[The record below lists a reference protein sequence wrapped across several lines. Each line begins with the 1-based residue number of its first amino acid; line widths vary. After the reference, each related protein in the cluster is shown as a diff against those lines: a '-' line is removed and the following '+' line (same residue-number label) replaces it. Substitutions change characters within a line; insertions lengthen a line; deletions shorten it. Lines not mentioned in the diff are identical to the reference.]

1 VEAPPAVAGG
11 RVTSIQLV
19 GVARRLAHLIW
30 GAEVDRALRPVLA
43 IALVGSITN
52 STLWSFMGIWAVD
65 ELGAEPGQLGIA
77 FLVAAGFAGVLGYI
91 GGHLSDHL
99 GRRRM
104 ILIGE
109 AGFACYVLGYPFLGD
124 DVLVGLAYLSLAGA
138 VGGIAGSV
146 TQALIADL
154 VPKEKHEESY
164 AAQRVASNL
173 GVTLGPPLGGLL
185 LLLGGWRTL
194 FIGGSIL
201 AWVAFAI
208 GYRFVPRRGRYTP
221 EAPPERGSGGV
232 ILRDYAFLLFLASGM
247 FAWLVYVAFEVVL
260 PVSLVDTYGFSP
272 ALWGFLVIV
281 NPLAVTLLQL
291 RLTRRLE
298 HVPAAPKLVVAMLMM
313 GLPFLL
319 LTVKATVPVVLFVIA
334 VFVVGEMLWVPTSQS
349 IVAGLAPADLRGAYM
364 GAFGS
369 TAAVGFA
376 LAPFFGLQTG
386 ERYGD
391 TAMWGLFAVL
401 AIVGAVFGAIATRGT
416 ARALR
421 TSAVLDA

>member
-1 VEAPPAVAGG
+1 MAP
-11 RVTSIQLV
+11 V
-19 GVARRLAHLIW
+19 GALRRLAHLIW

-43 IALVGSITN
+43 IALVATIAG
-52 STLWSFMGIWAVD
+52 STLWSFIGIWAID
-65 ELGAEPGQLGIA
+65 ELDAEPGQLGIA
-77 FLVAAGFAGVLGYI
+77 FLVAAFFAGILGYV

-104 ILIGE
+104 ILIGQ
-109 AGFACYVLGYPFLGD
+109 AAFACYVLGYPFLGNN
-124 DVLVGLAYLSLAGA
+124 VLVGLGYLTLAGA
-138 VGGIAGSV
+138 VASIGGSV
-146 TQALIADL
+146 TQALVADL
-154 VPKEKHEESY
+154 VPKEKHEEAY

-173 GVTLGPPLGGLL
+173 GVTLGPPLGGLF

-194 FIGGSIL
+194 FVGASIL

-208 GYRFVPRRGRYTP
+208 GYRLVPSRGRYTP
-221 EAPPERGSGGV
+221 EAPPERGSGRV
-232 ILRDYAFLLFLASGM
+232 ILRDYAFLLFLGSAM
-247 FAWLVYVAFEVVL
+247 FAWLVYVSFEVVL

-281 NPLAVTLLQL
+281 NPLTVTLFQL
-291 RLTRRLE
+291 RLTRRVE
-298 HVPAAPKLVVAMLMM
+298 HIPAAPKLVVAMLMM

-319 LTVKATVPVVLFVIA
+319 LSVKATVPVVLFVIT

-391 TAMWGLFAVL
+391 TAMWGLFAGL
-401 AIVGAVFGAIATRGT
+401 AVVGAVLGAIATRG
-416 ARALR
+416 ASRAVR
-421 TSAVLDA
+421 PSAVLDA

>member
-1 VEAPPAVAGG
+1 V
-11 RVTSIQLV
+11 RL
-19 GVARRLAHLIW
+19 ARRLAHLIW

-43 IALVGSITN
+43 IALVGAMSG
-52 STLWSFMGIWAVD
+52 STLWSFLGIWAVD

-77 FLVAAGFAGVLGYI
+77 FLVAAVMAGVLGYL
-91 GGHLSDHL
+91 GGHLSDHV

-124 DVLVGLAYLSLAGA
+124 DVVVGLGYLTLAGA
-138 VGGIAGSV
+138 VASIGGSV

-154 VPKEKHEESY
+154 VPKEKHEEAY

-194 FIGGSIL
+194 FVGASIFT
-201 AWVAFAI
+201 WVAFAI

-221 EAPPERGSGGV
+221 EAPPERGSVGV

-247 FAWLVYVAFEVVL
+247 FAWLVYVSFEVVL

-291 RLTRRLE
+291 RLTRRVE

-319 LTVKATVPVVLFVIA
+319 LTVNATVPVVIIVIA

-401 AIVGAVFGAIATRGT
+401 AIIGAVLGAVATRGT

>member
-1 VEAPPAVAGG
+1 MG
-11 RVTSIQLV
+11 L
-19 GVARRLAHLIW
+19 ARRLARLIW

-43 IALVGSITN
+43 IALVGAVAG

-77 FLVAAGFAGVLGYI
+77 FLFAAFFAGILGYA

-109 AGFACYVLGYPFLGD
+109 GSFACYVLAFPFLGD
-124 DVLVGLAYLSLAGA
+124 DVLVGLGYLSLAGA
-138 VGGIAGSV
+138 VASIGGSV

-154 VPKEKHEESY
+154 VPKEKHEQAY
-164 AAQRVASNL
+164 AAQRVAANL
-173 GVTLGPPLGGLL
+173 GVTLGPPLGGFLL
-185 LLLGGWRTL
+185 LVGDWRAL
-194 FIGGSIL
+194 FVGGSVL
-201 AWVAFAI
+201 AWIAFAI

-221 EAPPERGSGGV
+221 ETPPERGSVGV
-232 ILRDYAFLLFLASGM
+232 ILRDYAFLLFLASGV
-247 FAWLVYVAFEVVL
+247 FAWLVYVSFEVVL

-281 NPLAVTLLQL
+281 NPLSVTLLQL
-291 RLTRRLE
+291 RLTRRVE
-298 HVPAAPKLVVAMLMM
+298 NIPAAPKLVAAMMMM
-313 GLPFLL
+313 GVPFLL
-319 LTVKATVPVVLFVIA
+319 LTVNATVPVVLLVIA

-391 TAMWGLFAVL
+391 TAMWGLFAGL
-401 AIVGAVFGAIATRGT
+401 AVVGAVLGAIATRGT
-416 ARALR
+416 ARVLR

>member
-1 VEAPPAVAGG
+1 MGIV
-11 RVTSIQLV
+11 
-19 GVARRLAHLIW
+19 RRLAHLIW

-43 IALVGSITN
+43 IALVGSVAG
-52 STLWSFMGIWAVD
+52 STLWTFMGIWAVD
-65 ELGAEPGQLGIA
+65 ELDAEPGQLGVA
-77 FLVAAGFAGVLGYI
+77 YLVAALLAGVSGYI

-109 AGFACYVLGYPFLGD
+109 GGFACYVLAFPFLGND
-124 DVLVGLAYLSLAGA
+124 ILTGLGYLSLAGA
-138 VGGIAGSV
+138 IGSLGGSV

-154 VPKEKHEESY
+154 VPKEKHEEAY

-173 GVTLGPPLGGLL
+173 GVTLGPPIGGLL
-185 LLLGGWRTL
+185 LLVGGWRAL
-194 FIGGSIL
+194 FVGGSLL

-221 EAPPERGSGGV
+221 EQPPERGSLRV
-232 ILRDYAFLLFLASGM
+232 IVRDYAFLAFVASSM
-247 FAWLVYVAFEVVL
+247 FAWLVYVSFEVVL
-260 PVSLVDTYGFSP
+260 PVTLVHTYGFEP
-272 ALWGFLVIV
+272 ALWGFLVVV
-281 NPLAVTLLQL
+281 NPITVTLFQL
-291 RLTRRLE
+291 RLTRRVE
-298 HVPAAPKLVVAMLMM
+298 GVSAAPKLVLAMLMM

-319 LTVKATVPVVLFVIA
+319 LTVSPTVPTVVLVIA
-334 VFVVGEMLWVPTSQS
+334 VFVIGEMLWVPTSQS

-376 LAPFFGLQTG
+376 LAPFFGLQVG

-391 TAMWGLFAVL
+391 TAMWAMFAGLAV
-401 AIVGAVFGAIATRGT
+401 VGAVLGAIACRGT

-421 TSAVLDA
+421 PSAVLDA

>member
-1 VEAPPAVAGG
+1 
-11 RVTSIQLV
+11 V
-19 GVARRLAHLIW
+19 GLARRLAHLIW

-43 IALVGSITN
+43 IALVGSIAG
-52 STLWSFMGIWAVD
+52 STLFSFMGIWAVD

-77 FLVAAGFAGVLGYI
+77 FLFAAFFAGILGYV

-109 AGFACYVLGYPFLGD
+109 GGFACYVLAFPFLGD
-124 DVLVGLAYLSLAGA
+124 DVLVGLGYLSLAGA
-138 VGGIAGSV
+138 VGSIGGSV

-154 VPKEKHEESY
+154 VPKEKHEQAY

-185 LLLGGWRTL
+185 LLVGDWRAL
-194 FIGGSIL
+194 FVGGSVL
-201 AWVAFAI
+201 AWIAFAI

-221 EAPPERGSGGV
+221 EAPPERGSAGV
-232 ILRDYAFLLFLASGM
+232 ILRDYAFLLFLVSGM

-281 NPLAVTLLQL
+281 NPLSVTLLQL
-291 RLTRRLE
+291 RLTRRVE

-319 LTVKATVPVVLFVIA
+319 LTVSATVPVVILVIA

-376 LAPFFGLQTG
+376 LAPFFGLQVG
-386 ERYGD
+386 EHYGD

-401 AIVGAVFGAIATRGT
+401 AVVGAALGAIATRGT

>member
-1 VEAPPAVAGG
+1 V
-11 RVTSIQLV
+11 RLV
-19 GVARRLAHLIW
+19 RRLAHLIW
-30 GAEVDRALRPVLA
+30 GAEVDPALRPVLA
-43 IALVGSITN
+43 IALVGAMSG
-52 STLWSFMGIWAVD
+52 STLWSFLGIWAVD

-77 FLVAAGFAGVLGYI
+77 FLVAAVMAGVLGYL
-91 GGHLSDHL
+91 GGHLSDHV

-104 ILIGE
+104 ILIGQG
-109 AGFACYVLGYPFLGD
+109 GFACYVLGYSFLGD
-124 DVLVGLAYLSLAGA
+124 DVVVGLGYLTLAGA
-138 VGGIAGSV
+138 VASIGGSV

-154 VPKEKHEESY
+154 VPKKKHEEAY

-173 GVTLGPPLGGLL
+173 GVTLGPPLGGLF
-185 LLLGGWRTL
+185 LLLGGWHAL
-194 FIGGSIL
+194 FIGASIL
-201 AWVAFAI
+201 TWVSFVI

-221 EAPPERGSGGV
+221 EAPPERGSAGV
-232 ILRDYAFLLFLASGM
+232 ILRDHAFLLFLVSAM
-247 FAWLVYVAFEVVL
+247 FAWLVYVSFEVVL

-272 ALWGFLVIV
+272 ALWGFLVIA

-291 RLTRRLE
+291 RLTRRVE
-298 HVPAAPKLVVAMLMM
+298 HIPAAPKLVVAMLMM

-319 LTVKATVPVVLFVIA
+319 LTVNAAVPVVLFVIT

-369 TAAVGFA
+369 TGAVGFA

-391 TAMWGLFAVL
+391 VAMWGLFAVL
-401 AIVGAVFGAIATRGT
+401 AIVGAVLGAVATRGT